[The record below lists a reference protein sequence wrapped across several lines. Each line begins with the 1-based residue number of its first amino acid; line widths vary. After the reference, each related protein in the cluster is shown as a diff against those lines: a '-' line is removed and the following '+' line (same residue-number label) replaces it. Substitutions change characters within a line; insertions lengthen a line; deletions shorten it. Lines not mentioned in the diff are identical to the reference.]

1 MFASVKQSVYRRET
15 ECFTTWNRVFQTPM
29 KQKNKEQQE
38 HSTGD
43 FYKGP
48 I

>member
-1 MFASVKQSVYRRET
+1 MKQSVYRRET
-15 ECFTTWNRVFQTPM
+15 ECFKAWNRVFQTPM
-29 KQKNKEQQE
+29 KQKDKEQQE
-38 HSTGD
+38 DSTGD